1 MPKSKK
7 GKRKGKK
14 KGGKKKKKEILD
26 PPPLHDLT
34 KLYNELVEALEDLR
48 VAQNRARKKRI
59 EAWYMTREMLNLQH
73 DNEVYHNYLK
83 EKLEEVERLLREI
96 NDQLNKEKEEV
107 EKIIAKRMAEMDKL
121 IEDHKARTA
130 KAEAAL
136 QELKLKLQEFEPLM
150 RELAGLMAKLKEL
163 LALIPIYELEA
174 NIKTRHLKNQYL
186 NERAKLHNHLEKELY
201 LLIQTCRAHLMP
213 ILADHMNGMELENR
227 CNRWDLGNLDMENF
241 RLYREREKLLE
252 KRNRLNMEREYLS
265 IDWAFN
271 KLTQVDAR
279 NKQVRRMTFKAK
291 KHRAHLEEDDCELA
305 IAFRAYLS
313 KKLGAIE
320 KAKENE
326 IKAKAKQEA
335 KQKKLK
341 IEMEKQR
348 RRELLAAKRAAAG
361 KSKSKKRSK
370 GKGSKSQDAPSS
382 EEEVSSE
389 EEDDEEGDEWDEL
402 EYYEDEE
409 GNWVVAAPS
418 RMLQHKAI
426 LENKALSEVEQQ
438 VEDIKKMISAKE
450 RTRTGSGSGKTR
462 ALESASEDS
471 LVPFSDLH
479 DEENTE
485 MINSAAGFGESD
497 FSDIDVDK

>member
-1 MPKSKK
+1 MPKKSKK
-7 GKRKGKK
+7 GKRKGRK
-14 KGGKKKKKEILD
+14 KGGKKKKKEIVD

-34 KLYNELVEALEDLR
+34 KLYNELVEAMEDLR

-83 EKLEEVERLLREI
+83 EKLEEVERMLKEI
-96 NDQLNKEKEEV
+96 NDQLNAEKEEV

-121 IEDHKARTA
+121 IEDHKSRSA

-186 NERAKLHNHLEKELY
+186 NERSKLHNHLEKELY
-201 LLIQTCRAHLMP
+201 LLILTCRAHLMP

-279 NKQVRRMTFKAK
+279 NKEERRTIFKAK
-291 KHRAHLEEDDCELA
+291 KHKAHMEEDDCELA

-320 KAKENE
+320 RAKENE

-335 KQKKLK
+335 KQKKLQ
-341 IEMEKQR
+341 IEMAKKR

-361 KSKSKKRSK
+361 KAKKKQAK
-370 GKGSKSQDAPSS
+370 GKDGKRDNAPSS
-382 EEEVSSE
+382 EEEGSSEE
-389 EEDDEEGDEWDEL
+389 EEDDEEDDEWDEL

-409 GNWVVAAPS
+409 GNWVVATPS

-426 LENKALSEVEQQ
+426 LENRALSEVEQQ
-438 VEDIKKMISAKE
+438 VDDIKKMISAKE
-450 RTRTGSGSGKTR
+450 KTRTGSEYGLTGWD
-462 ALESASEDS
+462 SASEDS
-471 LVPFSDLH
+471 LVPISDLH
-479 DEENTE
+479 EEEIYDSMTRG
-485 MINSAAGFGESD
+485 IDESD
-497 FSDIDVDK
+497 FDDNVDK